1 MGRQRKGWERTMEND
16 DRETRDESGSTGP
29 AGAEAEKKTRTPRQ
43 KRSINTKQQIV
54 EAAMKLFSEKGYHHT
69 NTKEIAALAGV
80 ATGSFYSYFKD
91 KREVFIEALH
101 TYQIKFNGLVIDYLE
116 RTMAEQ
122 GDPRKMM
129 EGLIRVL
136 VQAHD
141 FFKGFHNDLLVMR
154 LEDPEIDRMLREEEK
169 RDIEMTRS
177 RIAQWQ
183 AELRVSDINTASLI
197 VFAATHRIVDMI
209 SLGKTD
215 IPADRLIEETAD
227 MVIRYL
233 YG

>member
-1 MGRQRKGWERTMEND
+1 MENED
-16 DRETRDESGSTGP
+16 QESRRKSGPTEPTGP
-29 AGAEAEKKTRTPRQ
+29 ETEKKTRTPRQ

-54 EAAMKLFSEKGYHHT
+54 EAAMRLFSEKGYHHT
-69 NTKEIAALAGV
+69 NSKEIAALAGV
-80 ATGSFYSYFKD
+80 ATGSFYSYFRD
-91 KREVFIEALH
+91 KREVFIEALRS
-101 TYQIKFNGLVIDYLE
+101 YQIRFNGLVIDYLE
-116 RTMAEQ
+116 STMAER

-136 VQAHD
+136 VKAHD

-177 RIAQWQ
+177 RIAAWP

-209 SLGKTD
+209 SLDKTD
-215 IPADRLIEETAD
+215 VPADRLIEETAD